1 MEEKIKNKETFC
13 IELFSG
19 FCKLEKRREP
29 HKKTKE
35 MHRVSVREQTHG
47 NNNKWESLSL
57 NKIIIILLYIFSYL
71 IHNYT
76 FLYLKIR
83 Y

>member
-1 MEEKIKNKETFC
+1 
-13 IELFSG
+13 
-19 FCKLEKRREP
+19 
-29 HKKTKE
+29 

-57 NKIIIILLYIFSYL
+57 NKIVIILLYIFPYL

-76 FLYLKIR
+76 FFIFKNTLLETFHQIHCLHYEYFKYMFLKYNFYIILNNNI
-83 Y
+83 